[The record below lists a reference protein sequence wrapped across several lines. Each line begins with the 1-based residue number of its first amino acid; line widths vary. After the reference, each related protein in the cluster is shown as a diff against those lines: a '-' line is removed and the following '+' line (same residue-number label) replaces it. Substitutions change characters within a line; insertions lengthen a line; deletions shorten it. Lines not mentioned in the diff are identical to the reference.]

1 MRKMIDRTEERFG
14 LKPDWIAADTAYD
27 SSDNLAWLAF
37 KRKILRFMLVFD
49 RMSALLGHS
58 SC

>member
-14 LKPDWIAADTAYD
+14 LKPDRIAADTAHD

-49 RMSALLGHS
+49 RVSALLGHS
-58 SC
+58 SY